1 MRGDEGSSLI
11 SRLIPLLSSVIS
23 LRSHAATVALL
34 FAVLGCDSGPPAPPP
49 DTPPP
54 PAYGNLSVTVTGL
67 PSGAAAAV
75 SITGPDGFARS
86 IPATQ
91 LFLGVRVGSYTVV
104 ATDVVVGATTFGP
117 TPPTQTVS
125 VLENTSATAAIS
137 YSSPAPPPPPPPFA
151 IRAQEVMA
159 GFTNP
164 VHVTALPGD
173 SRLFV
178 VEQGGLI
185 RIIEDGAVLTTPF
198 LDARSKVNC
207 CGERGLLSL
216 AFDPAY
222 ANNGRFYIY
231 YTNSLGDVVV
241 DRHTVSANPDV
252 ADAAF
257 VQVIS
262 IPHRTYGNHNG
273 GLVTFGPDGMLY
285 LAPGDGGSGGDP
297 DNHGQNINSLLGKLL
312 RLNVTE
318 LPYTIPPDNPYANQP
333 GADEIWAIG
342 LRNPWRY
349 SFDVGANPAMLYIA
363 DVGQNLWEEVDAVSA
378 STGGLNY
385 GWRLM
390 EASACYNPS
399 SGCNQTGLTLP
410 VHEYSHSLGCSVTGG
425 FVYRGSA
432 LPEVVGHYFYS
443 DYCSGWLRS
452 FRLSGG
458 AATDHRTWTIGSVGN
473 VTSFGLDGVGEMY
486 MTSANGR
493 VYKLVRQ

>member
-1 MRGDEGSSLI
+1 MRS
-11 SRLIPLLSSVIS
+11 P
-23 LRSHAATVALL
+23 AAAIALL
-34 FAVLGCDSGPPAPPP
+34 VAVAACDPGPPAPPP
-49 DTPPP
+49 DTLPPP

-67 PSGAAAAV
+67 PSGTPAAV
-75 SITGPDGFARS
+75 SVTGPEGFARS

-91 LFLGVRVGSYTVV
+91 LILGVRVGSYTVTAADV
-104 ATDVVVGATTFGP
+104 AVGATTYGA
-117 TPPTQTVS
+117 TPPTQTIS
-125 VLENTSATAAIS
+125 VVENAAATATVS
-137 YSSPAPPPPPPPFA
+137 YSSSPPPPPPPPFA
-151 IRAQEVMA
+151 IRAQEIMA

-178 VEQGGLI
+178 VEQPGRI
-185 RIIEDGAVLTTPF
+185 RVIKDGAVLTTPF
-198 LDARSKVNC
+198 LDATNKVQYAV
-207 CGERGLLSL
+207 GSERGLLSV
-216 AFDPAY
+216 AFDPGY
-222 ANNGRFYIY
+222 ATNGRFYIY
-231 YTNSLGDVVV
+231 YTGSFGDIVV
-241 DRHTVSANPDV
+241 DRHTVSADPDV
-252 ADAAF
+252 ANTAF
-257 VQVIS
+257 QQVIRVE
-262 IPHRTYGNHNG
+262 HRSFSNHNG
-273 GLVTFGPDGMLY
+273 GLVMFGPDGMLY
-285 LAPGDGGSGGDP
+285 LASGDGGSGGDP

-318 LPYTIPPDNPYANQP
+318 LPYTIPPDNPYVNQP

-349 SFDVGANPAMLYIA
+349 TFDVGANPAMLYIA
-363 DVGQNLWEEVDAVSA
+363 DVGQNAWEEVNAVSA
-378 STGGLNY
+378 STAGLNY

-425 FVYRGSA
+425 FVYRGTA
-432 LPEVVGHYFYS
+432 LPEIAGHYFYS

-458 AATDHRTWTIGSVGN
+458 VATDHRTWTIGSVGN
-473 VTSFGLDGVGEMY
+473 VTSFGLDGAGEMH